1 MRFRESPTGS
11 RESAGRVVFDINV
24 TPLVDVCLVLLIIFM
39 VVTPLINEGVDVALP
54 ETPAPASLP
63 DDREAIVI
71 AVKADGRVFVGSVE
85 VTLDQLVERVRGESA
100 GVPAPSILLRGDR
113 SLPYATVREVMKRLA
128 DGGLHRAA
136 LATVRHT

>member
-1 MRFRESPTGS
+1 MRFRERPTGL

-71 AVKADGRVFVGSVE
+71 AVKADGRVFVGSEE

-100 GVPAPSILLRGDR
+100 GVPTPNILLRGDR
-113 SLPYATVREVMKRLA
+113 SLPYAAVRKVMKRLA
-128 DGGLHRAA
+128 DGGLHRTA
-136 LATVRHT
+136 LATIRHT